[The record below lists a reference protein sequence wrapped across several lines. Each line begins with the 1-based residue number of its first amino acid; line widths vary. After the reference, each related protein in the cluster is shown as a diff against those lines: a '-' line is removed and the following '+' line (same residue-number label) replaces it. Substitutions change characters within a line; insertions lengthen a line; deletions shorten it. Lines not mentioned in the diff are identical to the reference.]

1 MKIIL
6 GSQSPRRQELLSALG
21 FEFELLI
28 PNIEEVYPPD
38 TPIDSVAA
46 YIAKKK
52 AEALVGRI
60 NEHSILI
67 CADTVVVL
75 DGKIIG
81 KPTNYAEAQ
90 EMLEELSGK
99 THKVITSYC
108 IVNKNQYHC
117 NSVETLV
124 TFNILKEEE
133 IRYYLENGN
142 PYDKAGG
149 YGIQDWIGCIAVHKI
164 AGSYTNVMGF
174 PTAEIF
180 RELKKLGA

>member
-21 FEFELLI
+21 FEFEIAI
-28 PNIEEVYPPD
+28 PNIDEVYPPN
-38 TPIDSVAA
+38 TPIDDVAA

-52 AEALVGRI
+52 AEALSGRI
-60 NEHSILI
+60 SENNILI

-75 DGKIIG
+75 DGEIIG
-81 KPTNYAEAQ
+81 KPANYTEAK
-90 EMLEELSGK
+90 EMLERLSGK

-108 IVNKNQYHC
+108 IVNKAEYHC
-117 NSVETLV
+117 NSVETFV
-124 TFNILKEEE
+124 TFNALKEAE

-149 YGIQDWIGCIAVHKI
+149 YGIQDWIGYIAVAKI
-164 AGSYTNVMGF
+164 EGSYPNVMGL
-174 PTAEIF
+174 PVD
-180 RELKKLGA
+180 KLYHFLSKL